1 MENDINYSV
10 WFRES
15 LGPLKNPKYLD
26 EMKADKI
33 HFNALYDE
41 DKNSPSQN
49 NSSNLRLDF
58 KF

>member
-1 MENDINYSV
+1 MEKDINYSV
-10 WFRES
+10 WFWES

-41 DKNSPSQN
+41 DKNSPS
-49 NSSNLRLDF
+49 
-58 KF
+58 